1 MDKLGEEQVVY
12 KGRMAVDKYARLLG
26 DTGQLFNFA
35 VVMNDV
41 LVIAQLDSSNEVL
54 PLEPVH
60 IGLLC
65 HHIKSKSYKTLNTE
79 DYEVKV

>member
-35 VVMNDV
+35 VVAPESNDV
-41 LVIAQLDSSNEVL
+41 
-54 PLEPVH
+54 
-60 IGLLC
+60 GLAVTSALQSEGYPNLYYYQ
-65 HHIKSKSYKTLNTE
+65 KLLKK
-79 DYEVKV
+79 KVSPDPRLINLQVG